1 MIAAAASRPRRALR
15 STIAVVV
22 AAVAVAV
29 GAWMLG
35 SSMAPSAADASV
47 ERADGAATAYNS
59 ARAESFEAAYLEAYE
74 AANATGAADG
84 TREGRIAGTAAA
96 R

>member
-1 MIAAAASRPRRALR
+1 MRHRVHVARRVR
-15 STIAVVV
+15 QGEF
-22 AAVAVAV
+22 AV
-29 GAWMLG
+29 GGYLRTELRG
-35 SSMAPSAADASV
+35 
-47 ERADGAATAYNS
+47 T
-59 ARAESFEAAYLEAYE
+59 AESFEAAYLEAYE